1 MATIAVTLLS
11 RDAAEYETLI
21 KDAMPHGFRLDQV
34 ATSVEMIF
42 PDRIE
47 VLLADPHLAA
57 CILPQCHKLL
67 WYQST
72 WAGNAPLMHLA
83 KRDYLLTGVKG
94 VFGDAMREFVFA
106 YLLYFARNI
115 KGFETQ
121 QARPQHKWQRPLWSR
136 LKGKTLAILGAGSIA
151 RALLPTAREF
161 GMQVIGLTR
170 AGHAQDGYTR
180 IYSAQERL
188 SFAMQADYLVNL
200 LPQTPL
206 TERVIDRDFLN
217 AMPPSS
223 VLINVGRG
231 QVLDD
236 DALISAL
243 DSGHLHAAVLDVFRD
258 EPLPDAHPFWRHERV
273 YVTQHTA
280 AISQPPDIA
289 AIFLDNARR
298 FANGQPLQY
307 QIDFERG
314 Y

>member
-1 MATIAVTLLS
+1 MGRIAVTLLS
-11 RDAAEYETLI
+11 RDAFEYEALI
-21 KDAMPHGFRLDQV
+21 KDRLPCSFRLDQV
-34 ATSVEMIF
+34 ATSIETLGTNRV
-42 PDRIE
+42 E

-57 CILPQCHKLL
+57 RILPHCNKLL

-72 WAGNAPLMHLA
+72 WAGNAPLMRLA

-121 QARPQHKWQRPLWSR
+121 QSRPQHKWQGPSWRT

-151 RALLPTAREF
+151 SALLPTAREF

-170 AGHAQDGYTR
+170 TGQTQDGYTR
-180 IYSAQERL
+180 IYNAQERL

-206 TERVIDRDFLN
+206 TERFIDLDFLN

-236 DALISAL
+236 DALIAAL
-243 DSGHLHAAVLDVFRD
+243 DRGHLHAAVLDVFRD
-258 EPLPDAHPFWRHERV
+258 EPLPDTHTFWQHPRIH
-273 YVTQHTA
+273 VTQHTA

-289 AIFLDNARR
+289 AIFLDNATR
-298 FANGQPLQY
+298 FANGQPLLY
-307 QIDFERG
+307 QIDFERE